1 MGCKESK
8 QDGGV
13 SDGPKAGGGGM
24 VNLDLSGLDAPTK
37 FEYLLPFS
45 KTKIEVFE
53 QKVKS
58 VSGESKII
66 TLEQL
71 RKAFADDKNWSDTL
85 LKDDGLFV

>member
-13 SDGPKAGGGGM
+13 SDGPSGAPSSGGKGGL

-37 FEYLLPFS
+37 FEYMLPFS

-53 QKVKS
+53 
-58 VSGESKII
+58 
-66 TLEQL
+66 
-71 RKAFADDKNWSDTL
+71 
-85 LKDDGLFV
+85 